1 MLDRYHVCVI
11 LAVVILGIS
20 KTGFGGGV
28 GILSI
33 PLMAM
38 VMPAPTM
45 IAVLAI
51 LLVVV
56 DCFANLHYISQYDWP
71 VLRWLLPGAVVG
83 VAIGIA
89 ALLLMRGTDS
99 TTFDRRLSLTIGLIC
114 LIFVLLQCWRL
125 MGQYLPTLPIGPA
138 SSIAIGAVA
147 GAVSTISHSAGPIV
161 MLYLLQERIDK
172 KRLVGTMLMFTLL
185 INSVKMV
192 CYGAVGVVTWAT
204 FHQTWWMIPFLPVGT
219 LAGVWMN
226 RRIPEKPF
234 TVVMYVA
241 AAATAVQMI
250 YKALA

>member
-1 MLDRYHVCVI
+1 MLDSYHVCVI
-11 LAVVILGIS
+11 LAVIILGVS

-56 DCFANLHYISQYDWP
+56 DCFANLHYIGQYDWP
-71 VLRWLLPGAVVG
+71 VLRWLLPGALVG

-89 ALLLMRGTDS
+89 ALLLMRGADS
-99 TTFDRRLSLTIGLIC
+99 STFDRRLSLTIGLIC
-114 LIFVLLQCWRL
+114 LLFVLLQCWRL
-125 MGQYLPTLPIGPA
+125 LGFYLPTLPIGPG
-138 SSIAIGAVA
+138 SSVAIGAVA

-161 MLYLLQERIDK
+161 MLYLLQERIHQT
-172 KRLVGTMLMFTLL
+172 RLVGTLLMFTLL
-185 INSVKMV
+185 INGVKIASYV
-192 CYGAVGVVTWAT
+192 LIGTVTWGT
-204 FHQTWWMIPFLPVGT
+204 FHQTLWMLPFLPAGT

-234 TVVMYVA
+234 TVVMYLA